1 MLLINC
7 LLGLSSHSGKHAC
20 PYCEG
25 EMTLTLGVLR
35 TFRSLQFWHQKLME
49 DAGQSRNPED
59 FIKKNQ
65 KNYMNVVNKSMLTG
79 DPDTPILF
87 TIPLTELHLLMGLVN
102 WTLVFLY
109 KRVDK
114 DELQLRMRTKSIS
127 VHGYHGGGLDGVNSA
142 TFLKEL
148 EFIFEAL
155 PEDLLPLYNMLTKF
169 RTVVDS
175 CFGMELATDF
185 REHIDIFNESVHLL
199 IA

>member
-65 KNYMNVVNKSMLTG
+65 KNYMNVVNESMLTSL
-79 DPDTPILF
+79 DQNKLF
-87 TIPLTELHLLMGLVN
+87 VSESLSPLTQLANGYKEPTVQFSEL
-102 WTLVFLY
+102 
-109 KRVDK
+109 
-114 DELQLRMRTKSIS
+114 
-127 VHGYHGGGLDGVNSA
+127 
-142 TFLKEL
+142 
-148 EFIFEAL
+148 
-155 PEDLLPLYNMLTKF
+155 
-169 RTVVDS
+169 
-175 CFGMELATDF
+175 
-185 REHIDIFNESVHLL
+185 
-199 IA
+199 

>member
-1 MLLINC
+1 MFAIAEEIDENYTNVRIIVTKLRLNEVGCVFASDLKLIN
-7 LLGLSSHSGKHAC
+7 
-20 PYCEG
+20 CEG

-65 KNYMNVVNKSMLTG
+65 KNYMNVVNESMLTG

-87 TIPLTELHLLMGLVN
+87 TIPLPELHLLMGLVN
-102 WTLVFLY
+102 WALVFFY

-127 VHGYHGGGLDGVNSA
+127 VHG
-142 TFLKEL
+142 
-148 EFIFEAL
+148 
-155 PEDLLPLYNMLTKF
+155 
-169 RTVVDS
+169 
-175 CFGMELATDF
+175 
-185 REHIDIFNESVHLL
+185 
-199 IA
+199 